1 MSEEN
6 TTLDEYVATQN
17 SLLSDSPNGIR
28 LALDEVYPVEWDF
41 AELDSVCEINSGFS
55 WNKGQET
62 DSSEEGAVPVI
73 KIGNVQDG
81 YLDLIDTLYLQGVS
95 DKDLDKNKVRKD
107 WLLMIGSNGSRERVA
122 QCGLIEQDMEFV
134 YASFLY
140 GLRANEKYILPR
152 YLFYSLNRPKVQ
164 KRLTSFTAGST
175 SLKNLNKST
184 IENLSLPI
192 PPLGEQRKIASVL
205 YTVDEAIQMTEQVIK
220 QLQTVRRG
228 TEQDVLSRG
237 VREDGTLR
245 AGDEI
250 EYRSSWVGEIP
261 QDWEVK
267 QYRELISDS
276 SVGIVVK
283 PSQYYDD
290 SGTVPILRSKDISA
304 DGIVDGDFEY
314 MTEESNEENENSQLR
329 EGDVITVRSGDP
341 GLSCVV
347 SSEFDGANC
356 ADLLISTPGPDLD
369 SHYAAMWINSFAG
382 RKQIDRFQ
390 AGLAQKHFN
399 LGALRKLRVGVP
411 SLDEQKRIVE
421 KVSSISESIERERE
435 CKRQLQRLKQGL
447 MQNLLSGEI
456 RTADRDIN
464 IHSEVEKHG

>member
-1 MSEEN
+1 MSERDAS
-6 TTLDEYVATQN
+6 LDEFADDEDKSDWSTEKLD
-17 SLLSDSPNGIR
+17 SLLTELQTGNRPTGGAHDEGKYISIGGTQIDS
-28 LALDEVYPVEWDF
+28 
-41 AELDSVCEINSGFS
+41 
-55 WNKGQET
+55 
-62 DSSEEGAVPVI
+62 
-73 KIGNVQDG
+73 DG
-81 YLDLIDTLYLQGVS
+81 YIDLHDLVYIPEEYFEKVS
-95 DKDLDKNKVRKD
+95 DTQLQRHDILMVKDGANTGDVAIAWEAQPDIVTNEHVMTLRLRDDLNQPYTYYYLLSHEGWKQLKGTITGSAQEGINKSFAGKVD
-107 WLLMIGSNGSRERVA
+107 ITYPP
-122 QCGLIEQDMEFV
+122 IEQ
-134 YASFLY
+134 
-140 GLRANEKYILPR
+140 
-152 YLFYSLNRPKVQ
+152 
-164 KRLTSFTAGST
+164 
-175 SLKNLNKST
+175 
-184 IENLSLPI
+184 
-192 PPLGEQRKIASVL
+192 QRKIASVL
-205 YTVDEAIQMTEQVIK
+205 YNVDEAIQKTEEIIK
-220 QLQTVRRG
+220 QLQTVRQG

-237 VREDGTLR
+237 VLEDSTLR
-245 AGDEI
+245 ADDEI

-267 QYRELISDS
+267 QYRELISAS

-304 DGIVDGDFEY
+304 DGIVEGDFEY
-314 MTEESNEENENSQLR
+314 MTEESNAENENSQLR

-347 SSEFDGANC
+347 SSEFDGANS

-369 SHYAAMWINSFAG
+369 SHYAALWINSFAG

-411 SLDEQKRIVE
+411 SLDEQKRIIE
-421 KVSSISESIERERE
+421 KVSSISESLERERK
-435 CKRQLQRLKQGL
+435 CKKQLQRIKQGL

-464 IHSEVEKHG
+464 IYPEVKKDE